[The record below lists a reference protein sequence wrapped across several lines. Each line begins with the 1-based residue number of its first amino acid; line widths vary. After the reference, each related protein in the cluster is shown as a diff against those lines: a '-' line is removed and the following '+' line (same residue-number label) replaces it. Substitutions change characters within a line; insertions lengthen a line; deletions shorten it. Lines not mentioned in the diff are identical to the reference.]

1 MFNSLKNTPAQVVHA
16 MTETEKLVFKLEQ
29 LQKSR
34 SRSGGTGPQFGR
46 RSRLRSRG

>member
-16 MTETEKLVFKLEQ
+16 ITETEKLVLRLEQ
-29 LQKSR
+29 LQKQRSR
-34 SRSGGTGPQFGR
+34 SRNVGN

>member
-1 MFNSLKNTPAQVVHA
+1 MFNSLKNTPAQVVRA

-34 SRSGGTGPQFGR
+34 SRTR
-46 RSRLRSRG
+46 RVRNRSRLRSRG